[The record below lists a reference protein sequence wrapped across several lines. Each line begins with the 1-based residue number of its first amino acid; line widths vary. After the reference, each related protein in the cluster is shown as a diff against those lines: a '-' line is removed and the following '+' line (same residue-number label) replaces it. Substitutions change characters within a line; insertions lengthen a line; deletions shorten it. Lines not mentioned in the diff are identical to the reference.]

1 MSITSLSITAHLR
14 DSVPLPGGAALVD
27 GFALERRG
35 GGSRRALLRHGR
47 ELEVYDLDELF
58 AGERAPAAVFPVPR
72 PEWERGGPSVSP
84 DGSFAVFADQRAVRA
99 VARDGSTLWEH
110 PHDCWGFGGF
120 HPHTGDERE
129 PCPGPE
135 HGSCRISDD
144 GRLVWAHIASASAAR
159 NCREHWVVLN
169 AGDGGELARL
179 PLRSESSGSFQLSHP
194 DGAHVGLGI
203 GMGQDGV
210 LLHWARWDGAELRSW
225 GVNQELDRI
234 LADVHPGHPGFLTV
248 EHGGADLR
256 LHALDGTVLAER
268 TPEQD
273 EDEDPPCWD
282 HGCGFV
288 DADTVIA
295 STLDSDGAPERARHW
310 LLDART
316 LEIRGTVDYP
326 DGPVD
331 SYVRPLG
338 DGTWLTYD
346 DAYGTLDRWSTTEE

>member
-1 MSITSLSITAHLR
+1 MSITAVSITAHLR
-14 DSVPLPGGAALVD
+14 ASVELPDGAALVN

-35 GGSRRALLRHGR
+35 NGPRRALLRRGR
-47 ELEVYDLDELF
+47 ELEVYDLDRLL
-58 AGERAPAAVFPVPR
+58 AGDPAPAGVFPVPR
-72 PEWERGGPSVSP
+72 PGWEDGGQSVSP
-84 DGSFAVFADQRAVRA
+84 DGSFAVFAGQRAVRA

-110 PHDCWGFGGF
+110 PHTCWGCGSN
-120 HPHTGDERE
+120 HPRTADERE
-129 PCPGPE
+129 PCPARA
-135 HGSCRISDD
+135 HGSCLVSDD
-144 GRLVWAHIASASAAR
+144 GRLVWAHIASVSAAQH
-159 NCREHWVVLN
+159 CREHWVVLD
-169 AGDGGELARL
+169 AEDGGELARL
-179 PLRSESSGSFQLSHP
+179 PLQSDSSGSFQLSHP

-210 LLHWARWDGAELRSW
+210 LLHWARRDGAELSSW
-225 GVNQELDRI
+225 DVSQELDRI

-248 EHGGADLR
+248 EHGGADVR

-268 TPEQD
+268 EPEQG

-295 STLDSDGAPERARHW
+295 STLDSDYDTDRARHW

-316 LEIRGTVDYP
+316 LEIRGRVDYP

-346 DAYGTLDRWSTTEE
+346 DKYRTLDRWSTTEE